1 VKADASH
8 RYQGADNNRL
18 SPYGKDGHAVGSRLG
33 RIFLSHSSVDNAKA
47 IGLARWLEREG
58 WDDYFLDLHP
68 HRGIASG
75 ERWEKA
81 LNEAAQRCQAVVFLI
96 SPAWLAS
103 RWCVE
108 ELHLAHRLN
117 KQIFGVLVEE
127 VELSNV
133 PAKLR
138 DQWQLVD
145 LARGRDHTPPEA
157 VELPDGTER
166 HVTFSRAGLSRL
178 KAGLTKAEIDA
189 RFFAWPPESDPA
201 RPPYRGMRP
210 LEMEDAGIFY
220 GREAPVIEVL
230 DRLRGLRE
238 AASPRFLALLAAS
251 GAGKSSFLRAG
262 LLARLHRDD
271 RSFLPLPIVR
281 PDRAV
286 LSGATGFSE
295 SLFQALKARRSRT
308 TRAIVERAVSEG
320 ASAVA
325 ALMEELSSASV
336 ADEAGHEDQSN
347 HVAIVLPI
355 DQAEEL
361 FQAEGRTEAVEFLNL
376 LAGLLALPAPK
387 LIALVTIRS
396 DSYERLQLAPELENT
411 RQSAFSLPPLPRG
424 SYQIVIEGPAARLK
438 DTDRPL
444 KIDPALTAALL
455 RDVEAGGAK
464 DSLPLLAFTLE
475 RLYARHE
482 GAGELTLKNYLDMGG
497 VGGSISAAVERALLR
512 AADDPALPRQRDAQ
526 LALLRRAMIPWLAG
540 IDPDTGSPR
549 RQVARMSEIPEEA
562 RPLIRHLI
570 TERLLSTDTAFAA
583 SDSDPVQLS
592 VAGEAT
598 VEPAHEALLRQWSL
612 LDGWLKEDAGKL
624 AALEGVKRATR
635 DWEANARDPSW
646 LAHQAG
652 RLEDAEGLNARPDL
666 AARLDASDRAYLA
679 AARAAETERRE
690 KDLAEA
696 RKLAEAQRR
705 VAARTRIGA
714 IAALFLAVLAG
725 VAWWQSTQQRAIA
738 VENAQLALQKS
749 EEAAAQA
756 AIAEEQARIAR
767 AQEVAARK
775 AEAESEQARQ
785 DTEVQLRAAQINESR
800 FLASSAE
807 QEAARGNTTRAM
819 ALALAALPDDMAAV
833 SPSRPLV
840 ADALATLMSL
850 RRIDPLKAVF
860 SAGRSFGRPLE
871 FSPDGTKVVFL
882 DSGAMDVHSGSVAIS
897 LEEGAAFSRNW
908 TRIATPTEA
917 NEIVISDAGTGRTL
931 ATLRGAV
938 DDIEA
943 LAFSEDGTWLVASSE
958 DATARI
964 WDVASGT
971 QVALISRQL
980 SDVEPGLGSGFDSV
994 SFSPDGQRVL
1004 LVSEGVGQIWD
1015 IAATP
1020 PNFLRETETA
1030 EIQKWSPD
1038 GTLLAYVSPVMNAD
1052 GIPISYYRPRLID
1065 IATGSTTDLTPH
1077 EGKRTSD
1084 LEFSPD
1090 GRLLAVAKDNEI
1102 HMWDVASRQS
1112 VRILRGHTEVVRTVA
1127 FSRDGRRLATGSS
1140 DGTTRLWDVASAETL
1155 TVLSGHEAS
1164 VGDVAFS
1171 ADGGLVATA
1180 GSDDTVRIWDVRAA
1194 SQPRIFGDG
1203 EVKFATVEFS
1213 RDGRRM
1219 LSTSADRAS
1228 VWDTQTGQLI
1238 ASTGGHVPVLNEAE
1252 FSPDG
1257 SKIVTTDSQQTRLWN
1272 ADDGALIAA
1281 LAADGSDLVLFSSD
1295 SGRVLISSR
1304 GYQDNGVSVW
1314 DTAIV
1319 RELWQIATRNVL
1331 MDTAFSP
1338 DGRLVAVILQSGAEI
1353 RDSESGSMVQNLL
1366 YDENTRLGTAAF
1378 SADGRYLAAS
1388 YWNSKII
1395 IWDVST
1401 GSRLRDF
1408 KGPESVR
1415 SLRFS
1420 PDGFRLLAMSSID
1433 SAPSLWDVARGTL
1446 VASLEASAGQVIR
1459 FAQFSEDG
1467 SQILGK
1473 GGPRNRNPLLRDVAN
1488 VGVAAIW
1495 DATTGQ
1501 RTTVFGND
1509 GETLSAAQSP
1519 DGTKVVTVSA
1529 DGKAYVWEAATGA
1542 LIGALKSM
1550 RGDVKKAVYS
1560 PNGAHLA
1567 VVSSDGTNELWPANT
1582 DYATALI
1589 VARAAQTGV
1598 LDEPARG
1605 AYGLARPRDP
1615 TPPPDQTE
1623 CDRLAASPFDPQ
1635 RLAPGVL
1642 SSKIDGPRAEK
1653 ACEEAVARRPDDP
1666 RYRFQLARVRD
1677 RQGAESADVTRM
1689 YEQAAEKGYAAA
1701 FYNLAANYSD
1711 DNTEA
1716 NPIKARE
1723 NFEEAL
1729 RLGVLAAAKHL
1740 GRIYWF
1746 GNGIEADRAKA
1757 VSIWRDAANK
1767 GEPSAH
1773 EMLAWVAEL
1782 GRDGSAP
1789 DLAAALFHYAV
1800 AVRIFEEAGLE
1811 SLAFPLRLHRAT
1823 LARNLD
1829 PQIVAQ
1835 GWRSAMA
1842 TVASIRP

>member
-1 VKADASH
+1 VTADASH

-756 AIAEEQARIAR
+756 AIAEEQRLEAEKQRNESQTQR
-767 AQEVAARK
+767 AEAEAQADKATK
-775 AEAESEQARQ
+775 AEAAAKITASELA
-785 DTEVQLRAAQINESR
+785 EQLRQAQIVESR
-800 FLASSAE
+800 FLANRSR
-807 QEAARGNTTRAM
+807 EAAANGKMYLAV
-819 ALALAALPDDMAAV
+819 ALALEGLPEDLAIDP
-833 SPSRPLV
+833 PSRPV
-840 ADALATLMSL
+840 EPDALSAINAAIDVDRYRTIVSHPYGRDSSINDPTGVSDAAFAPDGNSFVTASRGGVAQLWNTNSGAAIGELMKHGGAINSIAFSPDGN
-850 RRIDPLKAVF
+850 RILTASEDGTARLWGAMSGAAIGQEMKHSGPVNVA
-860 SAGRSFGRPLE
+860 S
-871 FSPDGTKVVFL
+871 FSPDGTRILTASDDFTAQIWNGLNGASLGIVL
-882 DSGAMDVHSGSVAIS
+882 DQGAEAIDIGR
-897 LEEGAAFSRNW
+897 ETTVAAFSPDGR
-908 TRIATPTEA
+908 RIVTASRFGAAQLWDTMTGKAVGQRIHHKRTDTSPPTPILAAAFSPDGRRVATASYDSTA
-917 NEIVISDAGTGRTL
+917 RLWDAATGEPIGQPMEHATKDAVRRGVVDIAFSPDGSLLATASYDETVRVWDAASGMPIGQPMQHGGPVSSVCFSLDGRMILTGAEDRAARLWEVSTGRMIGQPMWSDSTL
-931 ATLRGAV
+931 TVA
-938 DDIEA
+938 
-943 LAFSEDGTWLVASSE
+943 AFSPDASSIITAS
-958 DATARI
+958 DDNTARI
-964 WDVASGT
+964 WKIDANILRAPIERASGKS
-971 QVALISRQL
+971 VL
-980 SDVEPGLGSGFDSV
+980 SADGTRFLSFDSIV
-994 SFSPDGQRVL
+994 VLVWDVKTGEQIGKPLFHEDSVTTAVFSPDGDLVL
-1004 LVSEGVGQIWD
+1004 TASVDKTARLWRPETGEVIGTPMRHDNIVNT
-1015 IAATP
+1015 AA
-1020 PNFLRETETA
+1020 F
-1030 EIQKWSPD
+1030 SPD
-1038 GTLLAYVSPVMNAD
+1038 GKLILTASEDRSARLWDAQTGALIGAPFETTLPAKSA
-1052 GIPISYYRPRLID
+1052 
-1065 IATGSTTDLTPH
+1065 
-1077 EGKRTSD
+1077 
-1084 LEFSPD
+1084 EFSPD
-1090 GRLLAVAKDNEI
+1090 GRLF
-1102 HMWDVASRQS
+1102 S
-1112 VRILRGHTEVVRTVA
+1112 VSTETGILVLKVG
-1127 FSRDGRRLATGSS
+1127 RDSS
-1140 DGTTRLWDVASAETL
+1140 
-1155 TVLSGHEAS
+1155 
-1164 VGDVAFS
+1164 
-1171 ADGGLVATA
+1171 
-1180 GSDDTVRIWDVRAA
+1180 
-1194 SQPRIFGDG
+1194 
-1203 EVKFATVEFS
+1203 K
-1213 RDGRRM
+1213 
-1219 LSTSADRAS
+1219 
-1228 VWDTQTGQLI
+1228 
-1238 ASTGGHVPVLNEAE
+1238 
-1252 FSPDG
+1252 
-1257 SKIVTTDSQQTRLWN
+1257 
-1272 ADDGALIAA
+1272 A
-1281 LAADGSDLVLFSSD
+1281 LAYVGNYL
-1295 SGRVLISSR
+1295 
-1304 GYQDNGVSVW
+1304 NG
-1314 DTAIV
+1314 
-1319 RELWQIATRNVL
+1319 
-1331 MDTAFSP
+1331 
-1338 DGRLVAVILQSGAEI
+1338 AV
-1353 RDSESGSMVQNLL
+1353 
-1366 YDENTRLGTAAF
+1366 F
-1378 SADGRYLAAS
+1378 SADGRYLFLASADGLRVWNTATGELRWPPISTELPINSVALSQDETRLLTSSDDGTARLWNVEAGRQIGPPLIHTVPVLKAIFSHDERLVVTLAADAS
-1388 YWNSKII
+1388 IHLWE
-1395 IWDVST
+1395 VST
-1401 GSRLRDF
+1401 GAELIEPLRHHSRVGSVSFLPGGDEIITTTSLDGTRFWTVPHESSETNLLRARAGQIRTLRDAERRQNYL
-1408 KGPESVR
+1408 GPARAR
-1415 SLRFS
+1415 S
-1420 PDGFRLLAMSSID
+1420 P
-1433 SAPSLWDVARGTL
+1433 
-1446 VASLEASAGQVIR
+1446 
-1459 FAQFSEDG
+1459 
-1467 SQILGK
+1467 
-1473 GGPRNRNPLLRDVAN
+1473 
-1488 VGVAAIW
+1488 
-1495 DATTGQ
+1495 
-1501 RTTVFGND
+1501 
-1509 GETLSAAQSP
+1509 ETLSN
-1519 DGTKVVTVSA
+1519 
-1529 DGKAYVWEAATGA
+1529 KA
-1542 LIGALKSM
+1542 
-1550 RGDVKKAVYS
+1550 
-1560 PNGAHLA
+1560 
-1567 VVSSDGTNELWPANT
+1567 T
-1582 DYATALI
+1582 D
-1589 VARAAQTGV
+1589 
-1598 LDEPARG
+1598 
-1605 AYGLARPRDP
+1605 
-1615 TPPPDQTE
+1615 
-1623 CDRLAASPFDPQ
+1623 CDRLASSPFDPE

-1642 SSKIDGPRAEK
+1642 FESMDGPRAEA
-1653 ACEEAVARRPDDP
+1653 ACREQVEKHPDEGRHWFHLGRVLGKQHTGSDFDAYSAAVA
-1666 RYRFQLARVRD
+1666 F
-1677 RQGAESADVTRM
+1677 
-1689 YEQAAEKGYAAA
+1689 GYAAA
-1701 FYNLAANYSD
+1701 FYNLAAEYLEGD
-1711 DNTEA
+1711 TVEA
-1716 NPIKARE
+1716 DPVKARA

-1729 RLGVLAAAKHL
+1729 RRGVLVAAKPL

-1746 GNGIEADRAKA
+1746 GNGVEADREKA
-1757 VSIWRDAANK
+1757 LSLWREAAAK

-1782 GRDGSAP
+1782 GRDGLEV
-1789 DLAAALFHYAV
+1789 DLSTALYHYAV
-1800 AVRIFEEAGLE
+1800 AERRYREAGLAPFAG
-1811 SLAFPLRLHRAT
+1811 SLQLTRAS
-1823 LARNLD
+1823 LARNLE
-1829 PQIVAQ
+1829 PQIVARE
-1835 GWRSAMA
+1835 WRRAMA
-1842 TVASIRP
+1842 VPVSIRP